1 MEFVNQQLET
11 IMGILGFLGFLGSF
25 FVIRYVLWCLSLWFG
40 KKHQLDYYLANNRYV
55 TLYTILFII
64 SIPLVFVFAIETI
77 EEIEAIVGYLD
88 KNIPIKNIPIKDF
101 VYLLVAVFV
110 AVFLVFVEVIKIVL
124 RYSVRFPRLSSFN
137 DFLKNVIAKFEIL
150 SIIRKLRMQNKRIV
164 TWVLL
169 PSLFFAMVYYSCYP
183 RQSFHPELLVYES
196 NLYGRDSLKNK
207 QLDTLAILVGEE
219 GKNSLIIGE
228 SQSDLSEEIR
238 AQQKDPS
245 LLWTIF
251 YHFIDPGNQ
260 HMTTTPSG
268 RKWAGLIGII
278 GVILVNGL
286 LVSLFVNIFEKRGD
300 NYSKG
305 RARYDNLFRKK
316 GGHYVVVGGSNLV
329 INIVKDLF
337 DKHKAD
343 GPDMPY
349 ILIQSSSDIE
359 QLRHKLF
366 SILNEN
372 YHEKLII
379 YAGTRTSDDDI
390 RELKCENAKGV
401 YVIGEPLDVDGMN
414 HDSFNMECLTNIVE
428 SIKLSHK
435 IESDIKVEKKNKDIQ
450 DNQKGGENKRE
461 QSTEAA
467 EAKETKEIKE
477 IKEIKE
483 TKAATGKKGN
493 NGNQG
498 NKRVYVLFE
507 NQMTYSVFQF
517 SEICKDTKEYIN
529 FIPLNYYEMWAQ
541 KVFAAPDPTNLIGN
555 GKSGE
560 DAIDYFPLDMLP
572 NQEDKPKNNREPN
585 RKNDLNGTDVP
596 PEDIKFISDHED
608 DKHYVHLVVIG
619 MTKMGVAMALEAAHL
634 CHYPNCLTAKAPRT
648 RITFIDE
655 NADRESGYV
664 MNRYD
669 VLFDL
674 ARWRYVDAT
683 KSKTRKGDQT
693 IYIESNYNCR
703 NCNLEEFRINKKLPE
718 CASNREC
725 KTCLKCDSCEYWYEP
740 LYCPT
745 SKSKFKYDAPN
756 GVSYLSRQKGF
767 DENIPGDEFFID
779 IEWEFIKGSLSN
791 HSVLEYLREC
801 ATKDENKILT
811 VAVCLDEPH
820 QAISAGLYLPDEV
833 YEKALQVLVYQRY
846 SDSLL
851 KDLSNKNTEG
861 FRYKKVKPFGMLSQT
876 FSLMSVD
883 HQMAK
888 YINYIY
894 NSDDIS
900 LEESEGKL
908 EDEWEETISK
918 FKEGKSGTASRWSN
932 IYHANT
938 LVTKL
943 RSIGYNESANYDNWG
958 EMVELYKNNGGG
970 VRWNSTD
977 EAQKAVINKNNDENG
992 IKTLVEKVT
1001 KLSIAEHNR
1010 WNLEQL
1016 LLHTL
1021 PLDFNRYSYFED
1033 ITRRKKELL
1042 AELFAQNED
1051 EKSGDKERLL
1061 VNFDLKDERGERL
1074 FNRYI
1079 PVGELQKD
1087 FYHLFYDKLEGVRN
1101 LKSEK
1106 ERIEMYDE
1114 IIEEEELLK
1123 EEDIQ
1128 KRKEKLLNSEK
1139 KIIEKLLK
1147 LLKKE
1152 DIQKRMEGL
1161 LNSEKKIIEE
1171 LLKLLKEEDIQKP
1184 MERLLNSEKD
1194 ERLDSSE
1201 ARIALARIALARIA
1215 FYDHALKR
1223 YKNELKSRMRH
1234 LNICSNNRLEEVEYG
1249 VNENDLKIVLGMPFI
1264 VKKYRESNMGL

>member
-1 MEFVNQQLET
+1 
-11 IMGILGFLGFLGSF
+11 MG
-25 FVIRYVLWCLSLWFG
+25 
-40 KKHQLDYYLANNRYV
+40 
-55 TLYTILFII
+55 
-64 SIPLVFVFAIETI
+64 
-77 EEIEAIVGYLD
+77 
-88 KNIPIKNIPIKDF
+88 
-101 VYLLVAVFV
+101 
-110 AVFLVFVEVIKIVL
+110 
-124 RYSVRFPRLSSFN
+124 
-137 DFLKNVIAKFEIL
+137 
-150 SIIRKLRMQNKRIV
+150 
-164 TWVLL
+164 
-169 PSLFFAMVYYSCYP
+169 
-183 RQSFHPELLVYES
+183 PE
-196 NLYGRDSLKNK
+196 G
-207 QLDTLAILVGEE
+207 
-219 GKNSLIIGE
+219 
-228 SQSDLSEEIR
+228 
-238 AQQKDPS
+238 
-245 LLWTIF
+245 
-251 YHFIDPGNQ
+251 
-260 HMTTTPSG
+260 
-268 RKWAGLIGII
+268 
-278 GVILVNGL
+278 
-286 LVSLFVNIFEKRGD
+286 
-300 NYSKG
+300 
-305 RARYDNLFRKK
+305 
-316 GGHYVVVGGSNLV
+316 
-329 INIVKDLF
+329 
-337 DKHKAD
+337 
-343 GPDMPY
+343 
-349 ILIQSSSDIE
+349 
-359 QLRHKLF
+359 
-366 SILNEN
+366 
-372 YHEKLII
+372 
-379 YAGTRTSDDDI
+379 
-390 RELKCENAKGV
+390 
-401 YVIGEPLDVDGMN
+401 
-414 HDSFNMECLTNIVE
+414 
-428 SIKLSHK
+428 
-435 IESDIKVEKKNKDIQ
+435 
-450 DNQKGGENKRE
+450 
-461 QSTEAA
+461 
-467 EAKETKEIKE
+467 
-477 IKEIKE
+477 
-483 TKAATGKKGN
+483 
-493 NGNQG
+493 
-498 NKRVYVLFE
+498 
-507 NQMTYSVFQF
+507 
-517 SEICKDTKEYIN
+517 
-529 FIPLNYYEMWAQ
+529 
-541 KVFAAPDPTNLIGN
+541 FAAPDPTNLIGN

-585 RKNDLNGTDVP
+585 RKNDLNGNDVHP
-596 PEDIKFISDHED
+596 DDIKFISDYED

-655 NADRESGYV
+655 NADRESGYF

-703 NCNLEEFRINKKLPE
+703 NCNLAEFRINKKLPE

-740 LYCPT
+740 LYSPT
-745 SKSKFKYDAPN
+745 SKSKFKCDAPN
-756 GVSYLSRQKGF
+756 GVSYLSRQNGF

-801 ATKDENKILT
+801 AAKDENKILT

-894 NSDDIS
+894 SSGDIS

-908 EDEWEETISK
+908 EDEWEKAISK

-958 EMVELYKNNGGG
+958 GMVELYKNNGGG
-970 VRWNSTD
+970 VRGNSTD

-1021 PLDFNRYSYFED
+1021 PLDLNLHSYFED

-1042 AELFAQNED
+1042 AELFAQRGD
-1051 EKSGDKERLL
+1051 EERLL
-1061 VNFDLKDERGERL
+1061 VNFDLDLKNGERGERL

-1079 PVGELQKD
+1079 PVGEVQKD
-1087 FYHLFYDKLEGVRN
+1087 FYHLFYDKLKGVKN

-1106 ERIEMYDE
+1106 ERMYDK
-1114 IIEEEELLK
+1114 IIEELLK

-1128 KRKEKLLNSEK
+1128 KR
-1139 KIIEKLLK
+1139 
-1147 LLKKE
+1147 
-1152 DIQKRMEGL
+1152 
-1161 LNSEKKIIEE
+1161 
-1171 LLKLLKEEDIQKP
+1171 

-1201 ARIALARIALARIA
+1201 ARIA
-1215 FYDHALKR
+1215 FYDHALKK
-1223 YKNELKSRMRH
+1223 YKNELKSQMRH

>member
-1 MEFVNQQLET
+1 MEFVNQQPET

-77 EEIEAIVGYLD
+77 EEIEAIVGCLDKD
-88 KNIPIKNIPIKDF
+88 KNITIKNIPIKDF
-101 VYLLVAVFV
+101 VYLLVVVFLV
-110 AVFLVFVEVIKIVL
+110 VFLVFVEVIKIVL

-169 PSLFFAMVYYSCYP
+169 PSLFFAIVYYSYYP
-183 RQSFHPELLVYES
+183 GQRFHPELLVYES

-238 AQQKDPS
+238 AQQKAPS

-349 ILIQSSSDIE
+349 VLIQSSSDIE

-379 YAGTRTSDDDI
+379 YAGARTSDDDI

-401 YVIGEPLDVDGMN
+401 YVIGESLDVDGMN

-428 SIKLSHK
+428 SIKAVKGKESDVK
-435 IESDIKVEKKNKDIQ
+435 IEETNKDIR
-450 DNQKGGENKRE
+450 DNQKKGENKGE
-461 QSTEAA
+461 PEKEA
-467 EAKETKEIKE
+467 
-477 IKEIKE
+477 
-483 TKAATGKKGN
+483 KAATEKTEK
-493 NGNQG
+493 
-498 NKRVYVLFE
+498 KRVYVLFE

-560 DAIDYFPLDMLP
+560 DAIAYFPLDMLP
-572 NQEDKPKNNREPN
+572 NQEDKPKKSSEQNG
-585 RKNDLNGTDVP
+585 KSDLNGDDVP
-596 PEDIKFISDHED
+596 PEDIKFISDSED

-655 NADRESGYV
+655 NADRESGYF

-703 NCNLEEFRINKKLPE
+703 NRNLAKFINKKLPE

-745 SKSKFKYDAPN
+745 SKSKFKCDAPN
-756 GVSYLSRQKGF
+756 GVSYLSRQNGF

-801 ATKDENKILT
+801 AAKDENKILT

-894 NSDDIS
+894 SSGDIF

-908 EDEWEETISK
+908 EDEWEKTISK

-970 VRWNSTD
+970 VRRNSTD

-1061 VNFDLKDERGERL
+1061 VNFDLDLKNGERGERL

-1079 PVGELQKD
+1079 PVGEVQKD
-1087 FYHLFYDKLEGVRN
+1087 FYHLVYDKLEGVKN

-1106 ERIEMYDE
+1106 EEMYYE
-1114 IIEEEELLK
+1114 INEELEELLK

-1128 KRKEKLLNSEK
+1128 KR
-1139 KIIEKLLK
+1139 
-1147 LLKKE
+1147 
-1152 DIQKRMEGL
+1152 
-1161 LNSEKKIIEE
+1161 
-1171 LLKLLKEEDIQKP
+1171 

-1201 ARIALARIALARIA
+1201 ARIA

-1223 YKNELKSRMRH
+1223 YKNELKSHMRH

-1249 VNENDLKIVLGMPFI
+1249 INENDLKIVLGMPFI

>member
-1 MEFVNQQLET
+1 MEFVNQLLET
-11 IMGILGFLGFLGSF
+11 IMGILGFLGSF
-25 FVIRYVLWCLSLWFG
+25 FVILYVLWCLFLWFG
-40 KKHQLDYYLANNRYV
+40 KKHELDYYLANNRYV

-77 EEIEAIVGYLD
+77 EEIEAIVGCLD
-88 KNIPIKNIPIKDF
+88 KNITIKDF

-110 AVFLVFVEVIKIVL
+110 AVSLVFVAVSLVFVGVIKIVL

-137 DFLKNVIAKFEIL
+137 DFLKNVKARFENL
-150 SIIRKLRMQNKRIV
+150 SIIRKLRMPNKRIV

-169 PSLFFAMVYYSCYP
+169 PSLFFAIVYYSYYP
-183 RQSFHPELLVYES
+183 GQRFRPELLVYES

-401 YVIGEPLDVDGMN
+401 YVIGESLDVDGMN

-435 IESDIKVEKKNKDIQ
+435 IESDIKVEKRDKDIQ
-450 DNQKGGENKRE
+450 DNQKGEENKRE

-467 EAKETKEIKE
+467 EAKETKET
-477 IKEIKE
+477 KE

-572 NQEDKPKNNREPN
+572 NQEDKPEKSSKQNG
-585 RKNDLNGTDVP
+585 KSDLNGDDVP

-655 NADRESGYV
+655 NADRESGYF

-703 NCNLEEFRINKKLPE
+703 NCNLAEFRINKKLPE

-745 SKSKFKYDAPN
+745 SKSKFKCDVPN
-756 GVSYLSRQKGF
+756 GRSYLSRQNGF

-801 ATKDENKILT
+801 AAKDENKILT

-1042 AELFAQNED
+1042 KKELLAELFAQNED

-1061 VNFDLKDERGERL
+1061 VNFDLKGERGERL

-1079 PVGELQKD
+1079 PVGEVQKD
-1087 FYHLFYDKLEGVRN
+1087 FYHLVYDKLEGVRN

-1139 KIIEKLLK
+1139 NK
-1147 LLKKE
+1147 
-1152 DIQKRMEGL
+1152 G
-1161 LNSEKKIIEE
+1161 
-1171 LLKLLKEEDIQKP
+1171 
-1184 MERLLNSEKD
+1184 
-1194 ERLDSSE
+1194 LDSTE
-1201 ARIALARIALARIA
+1201 ARIA
-1215 FYDHALKR
+1215 FYDHAIKKR
-1223 YKNELKSRMRH
+1223 KNELKSHMRH

>member
-1 MEFVNQQLET
+1 
-11 IMGILGFLGFLGSF
+11 MGILGIVGLF
-25 FVIRYVLWCLSLWFG
+25 FVILYVLWGLSLWFG

-64 SIPLVFVFAIETI
+64 SIPLAFVFAIETI
-77 EEIEAIVGYLD
+77 EVIVGCFD
-88 KNIPIKNIPIKDF
+88 KNITIKNITIKDI
-101 VYLLVAVFV
+101 VYLAEAFLLLFV
-110 AVFLVFVEVIKIVL
+110 VVIKIVL

-137 DFLKNVIAKFEIL
+137 DFLKNVNAKFENL
-150 SIIRKLRMQNKRIV
+150 SIIRKLRTQNKRIV

-169 PSLFFAMVYYSCYP
+169 PSLFFAIVYYSCYP
-183 RQSFHPELLVYES
+183 RQRFHPELLVYES

-238 AQQKDPS
+238 SQQKDPS
-245 LLWTIF
+245 LLWAIF

-260 HMTTTPSG
+260 HMTTTLSG
-268 RKWAGLIGII
+268 RRWAGLIGII

-305 RARYDNLFRKK
+305 RARYDNLFRRK

-337 DKHKAD
+337 DKHRAD

-349 ILIQSSSDIE
+349 VLIQSSSDIE

-428 SIKLSHK
+428 SIKAVKGKESDVK
-435 IESDIKVEKKNKDIQ
+435 IEETNKDIR
-450 DNQKGGENKRE
+450 DNQKKGENKGE
-461 QSTEAA
+461 PEKEA
-467 EAKETKEIKE
+467 
-477 IKEIKE
+477 
-483 TKAATGKKGN
+483 KAATEKTEK
-493 NGNQG
+493 
-498 NKRVYVLFE
+498 KRVYVLFE

-572 NQEDKPKNNREPN
+572 NQEDKHKNNREPN
-585 RKNDLNGTDVP
+585 RKNDLNGNDVH

-655 NADRESGYV
+655 NADRESGYF

-703 NCNLEEFRINKKLPE
+703 NCNLAEFRINKKLPE

-745 SKSKFKYDAPN
+745 SKSKFKCDAPS
-756 GVSYLSRQKGF
+756 GISYLSRQNGF

-801 ATKDENKILT
+801 AAKDENKILT

-851 KDLSNKNTEG
+851 KDLSNKNTDG

-894 NSDDIS
+894 SSGDIS

-908 EDEWEETISK
+908 EDEWEKAISK

-943 RSIGYNESANYDNWG
+943 RSIGYNGSANYDNWG
-958 EMVELYKNNGGG
+958 KMVELYKNNGGG

-977 EAQKAVINKNNDENG
+977 EAQKAVIDKNNDENG

-1021 PLDFNRYSYFED
+1021 PLDLNLHSYFEE
-1033 ITRRKKELL
+1033 ITRRKKKLL

-1087 FYHLFYDKLEGVRN
+1087 FYHLFYDKLKGIGN

-1106 ERIEMYDE
+1106 EKMYD
-1114 IIEEEELLK
+1114 
-1123 EEDIQ
+1123 
-1128 KRKEKLLNSEK
+1128 
-1139 KIIEKLLK
+1139 KIIEV
-1147 LLKKE
+1147 
-1152 DIQKRMEGL
+1152 
-1161 LNSEKKIIEE
+1161 
-1171 LLKLLKEEDIQKP
+1171 LLKLLKEEDIQKRR
-1184 MERLLNSEKD
+1184 ERLLNSEKD

-1201 ARIALARIALARIA
+1201 ARIALARIA
-1215 FYDHALKR
+1215 FYDHALKK
-1223 YKNELKSRMRH
+1223 YKNELKSQMRH